1 MRTSSISRL
10 VHPGRAAL
18 ISVVLFGIFVSGS
31 SLMESLLSGVKAH
44 EVSRTASRAILPR
57 SRCTL

>member
-18 ISVVLFGIFVSGS
+18 ISVVLFCIFMSGS
-31 SLMESLLSGVKAH
+31 SSMESLLSGVKAH
-44 EVSRTASRAILPR
+44 EV
-57 SRCTL
+57 